1 MMTAH
6 RSVLGIDAAW
16 STNHR
21 SGVALAV
28 EDETGW
34 RLVAA
39 DSCYADFLARS
50 SGPSIKSPA
59 AGDLTPAPA
68 RLISTCVHLC
78 GDAPAIVAVDMPLSR
93 EKIDGRR
100 VSDTE
105 VSRAFGAKQCATHS
119 PSAKRPGSVSDK
131 LRADFEAA
139 GYHLWTIKRG
149 PLPGLIE
156 VYPHPALLAFFTNE
170 PKRLEYKV
178 AKTLTY
184 WPDATAD
191 ERRQRLLKVWAR
203 IVAALES
210 EIAGVAAAIPLPA
223 DSTVGRALKAYED
236 RLDAIVCAWCAIR
249 ALQGRVKAYGN
260 DVSAIWIPAAE
271 G

>member
-1 MMTAH
+1 MAGASQILKFPG
-6 RSVLGIDAAW
+6 RSARNNARPTRQAKSGRATSA
-16 STNHR
+16 TN
-21 SGVALAV
+21 
-28 EDETGW
+28 
-34 RLVAA
+34 
-39 DSCYADFLARS
+39 C
-50 SGPSIKSPA
+50 
-59 AGDLTPAPA
+59 APT
-68 RLISTCVHLC
+68 L
-78 GDAPAIVAVDMPLSR
+78 
-93 EKIDGRR
+93 KRR
-100 VSDTE
+100 
-105 VSRAFGAKQCATHS
+105 ATI
-119 PSAKRPGSVSDK
+119 
-131 LRADFEAA
+131 
-139 GYHLWTIKRG
+139 WTIERG

-156 VYPHPALLAFFTNE
+156 VYPHPALLAFFANE

-184 WPDATAD
+184 WPGATAAD
-191 ERRQRLLKVWAR
+191 RRQRLLKVWAR